1 LRRKAAIA
9 KSSNGLEAAAARVRR
24 LAAGLKSLF
33 LPPAKPTFAA
43 EIQSRR
49 PTCRP
54 VDTEDRAMGAW
65 GIQHWLV
72 VLVVVL
78 ILFGGRGK
86 ISSLMGDFAQGIK
99 AFKKGMSSE
108 DEAAKTE
115 PAKTEPAKTI
125 DHQTAQASPQPQ
137 TEPRKVG

>member
-1 LRRKAAIA
+1 
-9 KSSNGLEAAAARVRR
+9 
-24 LAAGLKSLF
+24 
-33 LPPAKPTFAA
+33 
-43 EIQSRR
+43 
-49 PTCRP
+49 
-54 VDTEDRAMGAW
+54 MGAW

-108 DEAAKTE
+108 EETAKAEPPKTE
-115 PAKTEPAKTI
+115 AGKTI
-125 DHQTAQASPQPQ
+125 DHQPVQATQQPQ